1 MAKAY
6 RMGPMAEKKEYVE
19 LRVPRLAKGN
29 IVTILLVL
37 TLIIMA
43 FALGS
48 LYTRLKVLEE
58 AGTTNTT
65 TTTNAK
71 NVNEALEQYAKDL
84 KLDTNK
90 FAACLKDGKYTQKVN
105 AHTSEA
111 STVGVN
117 ATPGFFVNG
126 KFVGGAYPY
135 ESFKEII
142 DKELDGTGS
151 ENHLDYSEILQ
162 QAYND
167 PNQRSFDP
175 VPKNIDLGDAQVK
188 GEKNAK
194 VTIIEYS
201 DFQCPFCQRSFTTMN
216 QILSDYKGQV
226 RLAYKHL
233 PIQSIHP
240 NAQIAAEAAECAGE
254 QNKFWEYHDT
264 LFNKQQEWSSLSQ
277 SVT

>member
-1 MAKAY
+1 
-6 RMGPMAEKKEYVE
+6 MAEKKEYVE
-19 LRVPRLAKGN
+19 LRIPRLAKGN

-48 LYTRLKVLEE
+48 LYTRLKTLEQG
-58 AGTTNTT
+58 GTANSG
-65 TTTNAK
+65 TTTNSK
-71 NVNEALEQYAKDL
+71 NINEAFTGYAKDL
-84 KLDTNK
+84 KLDSNK
-90 FAACLKDGKYTQKVN
+90 FATCLKDGKYTQKVN
-105 AHTSEA
+105 SQTSEA

-142 DKELDGTGS
+142 DKELDGTSS
-151 ENHLDYSEILQ
+151 ENHLDYSEMLQ

-175 VPKNIDLGDAQVK
+175 VSKEIALGDAQVK
-188 GEKNAK
+188 GDKNAK

-201 DFQCPFCQRSFTTMN
+201 DFQCPFCQKSFMTMN
-216 QILSDYKGQV
+216 QILNDYKGKV

-264 LFNKQQEWSSLSQ
+264 LFNKQQEWSSLPQ
-277 SVT
+277 V